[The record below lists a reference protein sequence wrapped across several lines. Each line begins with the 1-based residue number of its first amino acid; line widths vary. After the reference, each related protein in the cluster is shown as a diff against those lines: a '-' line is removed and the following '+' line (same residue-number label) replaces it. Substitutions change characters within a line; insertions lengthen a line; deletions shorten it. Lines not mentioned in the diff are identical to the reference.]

1 LEATFKTFAGEARL
15 APRRATGA
23 SPILIDVAAI
33 DWTLMY

>member
-1 LEATFKTFAGEARL
+1 LEATPKTFAGGARL
-15 APRRATGA
+15 APRRTTGA

>member
-1 LEATFKTFAGEARL
+1 LEATPETFAEAARL

>member
-1 LEATFKTFAGEARL
+1 MEATPKTFAGGARL
-15 APRRATGA
+15 APRRATGV